1 MKTILKIYTRIVLLL
16 FPFFFLPIIYDSFA
30 LGKSSF
36 LLITALLGMVL
47 WLIDLWVSKKE
58 ILKSNRWLIWFLV
71 FLVWSGVSFFKMSL
85 GGQTRSLMSGFG
97 IGGLMGLV
105 IWFFLWLQ
113 VRDKEEYKKQINI
126 LSISALIVGILS
138 LIAFMIPSSKMPF
151 LWPKNN
157 PILSIESG
165 WSITGSLLGEVVLF
179 LFLVLEWIKRLVIKL
194 KEKANFN
201 DYFKEAIVIVFLGLL
216 FLLNI
221 YKTVKTGWVYLDGKS
236 SWVIAVETL
245 KNSPIFGMGPG
256 NFVEAFSRFRP
267 ASFNLTKMWGSSFG
281 ISAMGILQIWTEL
294 GLVGLIMVILMVINW
309 LKQWKKSGFWQVGI
323 LGLAVFLLP
332 FSFITIFLLFWVIAS
347 NFDEVKDKKMGLRLG
362 DNGFNIMPYLVTL
375 LILVVI
381 GFSGFKIVKI
391 VLGDYYWRQSLVAT
405 SKNDGTNAYNL
416 QIKAIGIN
424 PTMADYRA
432 IYSQTNLALAQNF
445 LNKEGEITDDDKEK
459 ASTLVQQ
466 AIREAKAAVTL
477 DGNLSAYWSNLGAI
491 YRSLIGIVDGAIDW
505 SLQSYQQ
512 AVITDPVNPSLNM
525 ELGSLLYGAGN
536 FSSAERAFEEVLID
550 KSDFANAWYNWA
562 YAAKEQNKLQDA
574 VNRLQQAV
582 NLVPNTSAD
591 YERANEELNTWK
603 KELDEATKKQAEE
616 TKAEIPKETETLIT
630 PEVTPSP

>member
-1 MKTILKIYTRIVLLL
+1 
-16 FPFFFLPIIYDSFA
+16 
-30 LGKSSF
+30 
-36 LLITALLGMVL
+36 
-47 WLIDLWVSKKE
+47 
-58 ILKSNRWLIWFLV
+58 
-71 FLVWSGVSFFKMSL
+71 MSL

>member
-512 AVITDPVNPSLNM
+512 AVITDPENPSLNM